1 MTDFKPQVD
10 PWDLMVEHNKRI
22 QILEKHVSDLARLCE
37 QLSNA
42 NLQNVRSHGLNTQS
56 IDALT
61 RAHEENLRLVMD
73 LAGKLNTAEENT
85 SGQTISNTK
94 KH

>member
-1 MTDFKPQVD
+1 MEFKPTVD
-10 PWDLMVEHNKRI
+10 PWDLMIEHNKRI
-22 QILEKHVSDLARLCE
+22 QQLEKHVADLARLCD

-42 NLQNVRSHGLNTQS
+42 NLQNVRVQGLNTQS

-61 RAHEENLRLVMD
+61 RAHEENLRLVLD
-73 LAGKLNTAEENT
+73 LAGRLNTHKGELD
-85 SGQTISNTK
+85 GQTLSNIK